1 MVRYVWLNR
10 AGDFARCH
18 RHGGP
23 RSPLV
28 IFAAILLGLTLPIT
42 PVHILWVNRVAA
54 VTLSQ
59 ALAFEAPEVGVMKHP
74 PCGPAEP
81 LLNIFLLWRIFFV
94 SCLMVAGAMG
104 FFTQEEGTRR
114 EHRNRA

>member
-10 AGDFARCH
+10 AGDCARCH
-18 RHGGP
+18 SHGGP

-42 PVHILWVNRVAA
+42 PMQILWVNMVTA

-59 ALAFEAPEVGVMKHP
+59 ALAFEAPEGGVMKHP
-74 PCGPAEP
+74 PRDPAEP

-104 FFTQEEGTRR
+104 FFTLGAGARR